1 MGANNTQGTYREAI
15 SVDNLTRFQTHTL
28 HCPGDTVHVN
38 STAKVY
44 HTCTS
49 PISPSDVI
57 LNSIHFQLMFLHSNF
72 TFCLF
77 QSAFSLKPKTGRL
90 RIQFLGKV
98 YGLGGIPH
106 SKLLCCKEEVKE
118 GSSQVLGI
126 QMSVHPHKLRLG
138 NSSHPHMLR
147 FCPLCVAKPT
157 TRS

>member
-1 MGANNTQGTYREAI
+1 MQTKMELTQTWNVNQKCMGSNNTQGTYREAI

-98 YGLGGIPH
+98 HGNITQQCLPRIAFNCPAGMCPNSGPWWH
-106 SKLLCCKEEVKE
+106 S
-118 GSSQVLGI
+118 
-126 QMSVHPHKLRLG
+126 P
-138 NSSHPHMLR
+138 
-147 FCPLCVAKPT
+147 
-157 TRS
+157 